1 MKSHPLDALAQ
12 QLMAPDRGIL
22 AADESSGT
30 IEKRF
35 QAVGIPSTEITR
47 RDYRELL
54 FSSPGID
61 QHLSGVILYEET
73 LGQTGRDGSRL
84 VQILEDRGILPGIKV
99 DRGIK
104 PLPGRPDESVTEGLD
119 GLRERLATY
128 HELGARFTKWRAVI
142 AVDEQRPSTLALRTN
157 AEVLARYAGLVQ
169 EAGMVPIVEPE
180 VLMEGRHDL
189 ERCEAVTTAALD
201 QLFMALK
208 AQGVR
213 LEALVLKPNMVL
225 PGKQCTRPASVEDVA
240 QATVETLARTVPA
253 SVPGVAF
260 LSGGQSPEQ
269 ATRHL
274 NAINQRA
281 TRLPWRLTFSFSRAL
296 QEPPLRMWAG
306 QPDRVRQ
313 AQELFSQRVRLNSLA
328 SMGRYH
334 PDLEKV
340 A

>member
-12 QLMAPDRGIL
+12 QLVAPDRGIL

-61 QHLSGVILYEET
+61 QYLSGVILYEET
-73 LGQTGRDGSRL
+73 LSQIGRDGRRL
-84 VQILEDRGILPGIKV
+84 VQILEDSGILPGIKV

-104 PLPGRPDESVTEGLD
+104 PLPGQPDESVTEGLD
-119 GLRERLATY
+119 GLHERLAAY
-128 HELGARFTKWRAVI
+128 RGQGARFTKWRAVI
-142 AVDEQRPSTLALRTN
+142 RVDEERPSSLALKAN

-180 VLMEGRHDL
+180 VLMEGSHDL
-189 ERCEAVTTAALD
+189 DRCETVTTAALD

-208 AQGVR
+208 AYRVR
-213 LEALVLKPNMVL
+213 LEALVLKPNMVVS
-225 PGKQCTRPASVEDVA
+225 GTQCNRPASVETVA
-240 QATVETLARTVPA
+240 QATVQTLARTVPA
-253 SVPGVAF
+253 AVPGIAF

-269 ATRHL
+269 ATQHL
-274 NAINQRA
+274 DAINRLA

-306 QPDRVRQ
+306 KEDRIRQ

>member
-54 FSSPGID
+54 FSSPGIE
-61 QHLSGVILYEET
+61 QHLSGVILFEET
-73 LGQTGRDGSRL
+73 LHQTSREGGRL
-84 VQILEDRGILPGIKV
+84 VRILEDRGILPGIKV

-119 GLRERLATY
+119 GLRERLAAY
-128 HELGARFTKWRAVI
+128 REHGARFTKWRAVI
-142 AVDEQRPSTLALRTN
+142 AVDEQRPSPLALRANTE
-157 AEVLARYAGLVQ
+157 ALARYAGLVQ

-180 VLMEGRHDL
+180 VLMEGSPDL
-189 ERCEAVTTAALD
+189 DRCETVTTAALD
-201 QLFMALK
+201 QLFSALQ
-208 AQGVR
+208 AYGIR

-225 PGKQCTRPASVEDVA
+225 PGKQCTRPASVEAVA
-240 QATVETLARTVPA
+240 EATVRTLARTVPA
-253 SVPGVAF
+253 AVPGVAF

-274 NAINQRA
+274 NAINQHA

-306 QPDRVRQ
+306 KEERIRQ
-313 AQELFSQRVRLNSLA
+313 AQELFSQRIRLNSLA